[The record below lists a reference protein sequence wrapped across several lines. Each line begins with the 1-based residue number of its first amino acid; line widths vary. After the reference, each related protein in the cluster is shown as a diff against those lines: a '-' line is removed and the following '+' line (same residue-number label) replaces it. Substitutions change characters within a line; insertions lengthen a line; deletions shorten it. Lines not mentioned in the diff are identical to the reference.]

1 MSFDSDSD
9 GGGGGTGSSSD
20 WLVSASDLLREEKEE
35 GELSSDLPD
44 IEAFDNVL
52 FDNELFDCEKEFT
65 ANDGIKMRIKAID
78 IMEKLIFT
86 GITNKSLIICTIVN
100 IK

>member
-1 MSFDSDSD
+1 
-9 GGGGGTGSSSD
+9 
-20 WLVSASDLLREEKEE
+20 LVSASDLLREEKEE
-35 GELSSDLPD
+35 GELSSDLSD

-65 ANDGIKMRIKAID
+65 ANDGIKTRIKAID
-78 IMEKLIFT
+78 IMEKLILT

>member
-1 MSFDSDSD
+1 
-9 GGGGGTGSSSD
+9 
-20 WLVSASDLLREEKEE
+20 LVSASDLLREEKEE
-35 GELSSDLPD
+35 GELSSDLSD

-78 IMEKLIFT
+78 IMEKLILR
-86 GITNKSLIICTIVN
+86 GINNKSLIICTIVN

>member
-1 MSFDSDSD
+1 
-9 GGGGGTGSSSD
+9 
-20 WLVSASDLLREEKEE
+20 
-35 GELSSDLPD
+35 
-44 IEAFDNVL
+44 VL

-65 ANDGIKMRIKAID
+65 ANDGIKTRIKAID